1 MSKSPLLGAYSG
13 GGGGEKRKNRGVKV
27 TPSSP
32 HQTCEF
38 FQYLPDRNIIATTGL
53 HVTTQYDINT
63 SLSQDVSFLM
73 NVLVCVCFLNQSL
86 DSPPFKNSR
95 IPPASVFRTYLT
107 TIIRLHY
114 QQNHTDTNVQ
124 FTDNVKQW

>member
-1 MSKSPLLGAYSG
+1 MPLLGAYSG
-13 GGGGEKRKNRGVKV
+13 GGGGGRGEKRKNRGVKV

-32 HQTCEF
+32 HQTCGF

-95 IPPASVFRTYLT
+95 IPPAPVFRTSLT

>member
-1 MSKSPLLGAYSG
+1 MPLLGAYSG
-13 GGGGEKRKNRGVKV
+13 GGGKGRGEKRKNRGVKV

-32 HQTCEF
+32 HQTCGF

-86 DSPPFKNSR
+86 DSPPFKNFQN
-95 IPPASVFRTYLT
+95 PPCPCFQDLSHHDNQT
-107 TIIRLHY
+107 TLPTESYWYKCTIY
-114 QQNHTDTNVQ
+114 
-124 FTDNVKQW
+124 W